1 MNVPPEIISSQGQY
15 HPREV
20 AAMSHPFINVP
31 KYWRERAMEARSIAK
46 LLNDAEAK
54 RLLLEIGTSYERLA

>member
-1 MNVPPEIISSQGQY
+1 
-15 HPREV
+15 
-20 AAMSHPFINVP
+20 MSHPFINDP

-54 RLLLEIGTSYERLA
+54 RLLLEIGTSYERLADHLKEVTSADMPTPNSNS